1 MKPFTTYSKLYL
13 TEGSGSNDLIVGISY
28 LFDTMHCS
36 FTVSD
41 ITTPSLL
48 DTNVP
53 L

>member
-1 MKPFTTYSKLYL
+1 MPPTLRRRRAP
-13 TEGSGSNDLIVGISY
+13 LISAEEAAGVVGISY